1 MLKGMV
7 SLVTGGASGLGKAT
21 VERLARN
28 GGRVVI
34 LDIQGSRAQEVAKDF
49 GEDVQVSV
57 GCVTSEV
64 DVNNA
69 LKIAKSKFGR
79 LDTLVNCAGFAQ
91 TNQVYNFNKDQP
103 GGMEYFEKCVNVN
116 ALGTFNTIRLAVGLM
131 GKNTPTEDGQRG
143 VIVNTAATIAYEG
156 DIGQAGYAASMAAV
170 IGMTLPLARDLASQ
184 GIRVV
189 TIAPGVFQTP
199 LVSYL
204 PEKMIEFIKRM
215 TPFPSRLG
223 KPEEFAHLVT
233 SIVENP
239 MLNGEVIRLD
249 GAQRWFPL

>member
-21 VERLARN
+21 VERLAKN
-28 GGRVVI
+28 DGRVVI
-34 LDIQGSRAQEVAKDF
+34 LDIQGSRAQALAKSLGDN
-49 GEDVQVSV
+49 VVVSV
-57 GCVTSEV
+57 GCVTSTS
-64 DVNNA
+64 DVTKA
-69 LKIAKSKFGR
+69 LELAKTKFGR

-91 TNQVYNFNKDQP
+91 TYQVYNFKQDRECSKDD
-103 GGMEYFEKCVNVN
+103 FIKCLNVN
-116 ALGTFNTIRLAVGLM
+116 TIGTFNTIRLAAGLL
-131 GKNTPTEDGQRG
+131 GKNKPNDDGQRG
-143 VIVNTAATIAYEG
+143 VIVNTASTIAYEG
-156 DIGQAGYAASMAAV
+156 DIGQAAYAASTAAI
-170 IGMTLPLARDLASQ
+170 IGMTLPIARDLASQ

-189 TIAPGVFQTP
+189 TIAPGTFDTP
-199 LVSYL
+199 LLSYL
-204 PEKMIEFIKRM
+204 PLKMIEFIKRM

>member
-7 SLVTGGASGLGKAT
+7 SLVTGGASGLGRAT
-21 VERLARN
+21 VERFVKN
-28 GGRVVI
+28 EGKVVI
-34 LDIQGSRAQEVAKDF
+34 LDIQGTRAQELAKVLGENVA
-49 GEDVQVSV
+49 VSV
-57 GCVTSEV
+57 GCVSSED
-64 DVNNA
+64 DVKKA
-69 LKIAKSKFGR
+69 LELTKTKYGR
-79 LDTLVNCAGFAQ
+79 LDTVVNCAGYAQ
-91 TNQVYNFNKDQP
+91 AHQVYNFYKDQECE
-103 GGMEYFEKCVNVN
+103 MSDFIKCVNTN
-116 ALGTFNTIRLAVGLM
+116 TIGTFNTIRLAAGLI
-131 GKNTPTEDGQRG
+131 GKNDPDNNGQRG
-143 VIVNTAATIAYEG
+143 VIVNTASTIAYDG
-156 DIGQAGYAASMAAV
+156 DIGQAGYAASTAAI
-170 IGMTLPLARDLASQ
+170 IGMTLPIARDLASR

-189 TIAPGVFQTP
+189 TIAPGVFDTP

>member
-21 VERLARN
+21 VERLIKSE
-28 GGRVVI
+28 GKVVI
-34 LDIQGSRAQEVAKDF
+34 LDIQGTRAQELAKRLGENVA
-49 GEDVQVSV
+49 VSV
-57 GCVTSEV
+57 GCVSSED
-64 DVNNA
+64 DVKKA
-69 LKIAKSKFGR
+69 LELTKSLYGK
-79 LDTLVNCAGFAQ
+79 LDTVVNCAGFAQ
-91 TNQVYNFNKDQP
+91 TRQVYNFYKGQECSMDD
-103 GGMEYFEKCVNVN
+103 FIKCINVN
-116 ALGTFNTIRLAVGLM
+116 TIGTFNTIRLAAGLI
-131 GKNTPTEDGQRG
+131 GKNAPNEDGQRG
-143 VIVNTAATIAYEG
+143 VIVNTASTIAYEG
-156 DIGQAGYAASMAAV
+156 DIGQAGYAASTAAV
-170 IGMTLPLARDLASQ
+170 IGMTLPIARDLASR

-189 TIAPGVFQTP
+189 TIAPGIFETP
-199 LVSYL
+199 LVTYL